1 MGRLPQGCP
10 RPPPLASQQR
20 VSQTPQN
27 SWGPKCR
34 VTLTLAVIETDRGV
48 ALSHNAQAPPF
59 PSPPPYTS
67 SRAFVFGSP
76 GPAASLIPRKYC
88 PFDSKRR
95 PLGKGS
101 GTFSPSLPPLMLPIL
116 PGEKRGELVT
126 ASPVFPVWFGYPR
139 SMGLG
144 KILYPSGLRL
154 RSCGKHAGL
163 SRGQFGADGPKP

>member
-76 GPAASLIPRKYC
+76 GPAASLIPRKYVHSI
-88 PFDSKRR
+88 PNGG
-95 PLGKGS
+95 LWGKGLAL
-101 GTFSPSLPPLMLPIL
+101 FLLPSLPLCSPSC
-116 PGEKRGELVT
+116 LVRKG
-126 ASPVFPVWFGYPR
+126 ASW
-139 SMGLG
+139 
-144 KILYPSGLRL
+144 
-154 RSCGKHAGL
+154 
-163 SRGQFGADGPKP
+163 